1 MAEGFEGDTPSEAL
15 LEPDNDDSSILD
27 DPEIRGSFI
36 AESMELLDDAERVA
50 LRIEASAGASGDVD
64 ALFRCLHTI
73 KGTAGFLDFPD
84 VSRLAHAAETLISP
98 LRDSSRPWGKD
109 DSERLIS
116 AIDEIRGLID
126 RRHVPR
132 EARAHEVEQ
141 VQGNSPDYW
150 TRVQTGRLD
159 RMMDAIGELVVLQS
173 MFARETELR
182 GDSTGRMAGLVD
194 SAGKITR
201 ELQSLS
207 IGVRLVPVRSA
218 FRKLERAVR
227 DVARK
232 SGKEVQFLTRGEET
246 EVDRNVV
253 DLLIDPLT
261 HMVRNAVDHGL
272 EDIAERRSRGKP
284 DAGRLTL
291 SAEHAGD
298 QIVIELEDDGRG
310 LNRER
315 IRARAIQVGLISQ
328 EAAPSERELFQF
340 VFAPGFSTAES
351 VTSVSGRGVG
361 LDVVRKNIEELRGRI
376 ETYSIAGQGTRFRVV
391 VPLTLAITDAMLLR
405 AGDERY
411 LLPVLNIEHSF
422 SAEAN
427 QVQTIAGRGEVVSVR
442 GELLPVVRLR
452 EMLGVQAP
460 NNEDAHEIMVVIA
473 ATDRKCALAVDE
485 LVGRQRVVSKPV
497 SRALGRPRAIAGA
510 AVLGDGSVGLILD
523 VLEILKGSKATDAR
537 SEIGGNR

>member
-1 MAEGFEGDTPSEAL
+1 
-15 LEPDNDDSSILD
+15 
-27 DPEIRGSFI
+27 
-36 AESMELLDDAERVA
+36 
-50 LRIEASAGASGDVD
+50 
-64 ALFRCLHTI
+64 
-73 KGTAGFLDFPD
+73 
-84 VSRLAHAAETLISP
+84 
-98 LRDSSRPWGKD
+98 
-109 DSERLIS
+109 
-116 AIDEIRGLID
+116 
-126 RRHVPR
+126 
-132 EARAHEVEQ
+132 
-141 VQGNSPDYW
+141 
-150 TRVQTGRLD
+150 
-159 RMMDAIGELVVLQS
+159 MMDAIGELVVLQS

-460 NNEDAHEIMVVIA
+460 NYEDAHEIMVVIA